1 MSNKRDAR
9 SRATLPPDALTGLTR
24 LALAMETIRIPLYGL
39 GPRIYAS
46 HAAHCAHV
54 LMGAAPWPST
64 EEGARLVGL
73 FVRAITREDPEL
85 GAFMQARAHALAQR
99 HAHEAGRRDGLR

>member
-1 MSNKRDAR
+1 MKRKTDAR

-24 LALAMETIRIPLYGL
+24 LALLMETIRIPLYGL

-54 LMGAAPWPST
+54 LMGAAPWPAT

-73 FVRAITREDPEL
+73 FVRAIAREDAEL
-85 GAFMQARAHALAQR
+85 GSFMEARAHALAQR
-99 HAHEAGRRDGLR
+99 QAREGGRRDGPR